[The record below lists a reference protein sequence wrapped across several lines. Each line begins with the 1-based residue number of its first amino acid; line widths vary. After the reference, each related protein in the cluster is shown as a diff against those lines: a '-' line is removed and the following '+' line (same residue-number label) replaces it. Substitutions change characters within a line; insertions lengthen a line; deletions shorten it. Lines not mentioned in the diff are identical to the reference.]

1 MKAIVTVIGKD
12 RVGIT
17 ASVCSLLA
25 QHSINILDISQTV
38 PQEYFTMVMLVDTSA
53 CSASIG
59 EMSDLLD
66 QAGQGQGLSIRIQ
79 REDIFNAMHRI

>member
-17 ASVCSLLA
+17 AAVCSLLA
-25 QHSINILDISQTV
+25 QHSINILDINQTIL
-38 PQEYFTMVMLVDTSA
+38 QEYFTMVMLVDTSA

-79 REDIFNAMHRI
+79 LEDIFIAMHRI

>member
-17 ASVCSLLA
+17 ANVCLLLA
-25 QHSINILDISQTV
+25 KHNINILDITQTV
-38 PQEYFTMVMLVDTSA
+38 LQEYFTMVMLVDTAA
-53 CSASIG
+53 CTASIG
-59 EMSDLLD
+59 EMSDILRK
-66 QAGQGQGLSIRIQ
+66 AGEEQDLVIRIQ